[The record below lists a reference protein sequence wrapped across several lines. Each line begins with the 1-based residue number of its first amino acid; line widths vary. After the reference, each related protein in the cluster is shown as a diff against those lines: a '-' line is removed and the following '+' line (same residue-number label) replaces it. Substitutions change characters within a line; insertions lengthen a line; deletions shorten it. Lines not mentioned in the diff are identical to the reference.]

1 MQQTINDSVTA
12 AWTAAWDEGDVTAFD
27 AIVTPDYQRESTG
40 TGKVSG
46 LKELQQEILDVR
58 SAFPDLTTRIEKVIA
73 SGDDMAIFWKS
84 TGTFTQPLRGVPPTG
99 RVVETRGSNA
109 LTLRDGRIAH
119 EQVTWDAV
127 ELLAHVG
134 IPSLSSAFED
144 ETPEVVVDN
153 LSGNLPLDIMKGFNR
168 QFITGVTVVTTVD
181 EEGTP
186 RGLAANSY
194 ASISLDPP
202 LVLVC
207 VQKTSSTYPALFQS
221 SHFGINILSNNQ
233 LGTVQTFASKT
244 PDKFA
249 DLEWHTGPNG
259 VPLIDGSAAS
269 LEAEIKERFQAKTH
283 TIFVGRVRHAEVADV
298 DPMIYKAGH
307 FFDGAQLEEL

>member
-1 MQQTINDSVTA
+1 MQQTFNDSVTA
-12 AWTAAWDEGDVTAFD
+12 AWTAAWDEGDVNAFD
-27 AIVTPDYQRESTG
+27 AIVTPDYQRESAG
-40 TGKVSG
+40 TKKVSG

-58 SAFPDLTTRIEKVIA
+58 AAFPDLTTRIEKVIA
-73 SGDDMAIFWKS
+73 NGDDMAIFWTS

-99 RVVETRGSNA
+99 RIVETRGSNA
-109 LTLRDGRIAH
+109 LTLRDGRIAY

-134 IPSLSSAFED
+134 IPSLGSAFEED
-144 ETPEVVVDN
+144 TQDVVVDN

-168 QFITGVTVVTTVD
+168 QFITGVTVVTTTD

-186 RGLAANSY
+186 KGLAANSY

-221 SHFGINILSNNQ
+221 KHFGINILSNEQ
-233 LGTVQTFASKT
+233 LDTVKTFASKV

-249 DLEWHTGPNG
+249 DLKWHAGPNG

-283 TIFVGRVRHAEVADV
+283 TIFVGRVRHAEVAEA
-298 DPMIYKAGH
+298 DPMVYKAGH
-307 FFDGAQLEEL
+307 FFDGARLEEL

>member
-1 MQQTINDSVTA
+1 MQETLNDAVTA

-40 TGKVSG
+40 TKKVSG
-46 LKELQQEILDVR
+46 LQELKQEILDVR
-58 SAFPDLTTRIEKVIA
+58 AAFPDLTTRIDKVIA
-73 SGDDMAIFWKS
+73 NGDDMAIFWTT
-84 TGTFTQPLRGVPPTG
+84 TGTFTRPLGGVPPTG

-109 LTLRDGRIAH
+109 ITLRGGRIAY
-119 EQVTWDAV
+119 ERVTWDAA

-134 IPSLSSAFED
+134 IPSLGSAFED
-144 ETPEVVVDN
+144 ETRDVVVDN
-153 LSGNLPLDIMKGFNR
+153 LSGNLPQDLMKGFNR

-233 LGTVQTFASKT
+233 LGTVKTFASKT

-249 DLEWHTGPNG
+249 DLEWHAGPNG

>member
-1 MQQTINDSVTA
+1 MKNKNNDSVTA

-46 LKELQQEILDVR
+46 LKDLQQEILDVR

-73 SGDDMAIFWKS
+73 NGDDMAIFWKS

-153 LSGNLPLDIMKGFNR
+153 LSDNLPLDIMKGFNR